1 MSEEKNI
8 NVNAGQVSRNPNAQ
22 TQSRPNTNNFNRDR
36 ARRPGTGT
44 GAGTGNFG
52 QFQGPQS
59 GSGPTSG
66 DRRRP
71 GGQGQGPRGRGGR
84 GPRGFNDRPKDD
96 FEEKVVTIRRVT
108 KVTKGGRHFRFAA
121 VVVVGNKK
129 GQVGLGTGKANEVP
143 DAIKKAVK
151 EAKKNLIRVP
161 MRGTTVPH
169 EILGTYGAGKVLIK
183 PAKEGAG
190 LIAGGPVRAVV
201 ELAGI
206 GDIYTKSLGSHA
218 PINMIRAALDGLSRM
233 QTYAT
238 TQELRFG
245 KVKNNEVKTEE
256 AVAKPKEVATAAANN
271 AVTK

>member
-8 NVNAGQVSRNPNAQ
+8 NVGQVSRDPNAPA
-22 TQSRPNTNNFNRDR
+22 SPNRMHR
-36 ARRPGTGT
+36 KPQ
-44 GAGTGNFG
+44 FG
-52 QFQGPQS
+52 
-59 GSGPTSG
+59 G
-66 DRRRP
+66 DRKPAFGDRKP
-71 GGQGQGPRGRGGR
+71 QGKGRGR
-84 GPRGFNDRPKDD
+84 GPRNFNDRPKDD

-161 MRGTTVPH
+161 MRGTTIPH

-183 PAKEGAG
+183 PAKEGTG
-190 LIAGGPVRAVV
+190 VIAGGPIRAVV

-218 PINMIRAALDGLSRM
+218 PINMIRAALDGLSKM
-233 QTYAT
+233 QTYAR

-245 KVKNNEVKTEE
+245 KTKVVETKSEE
-256 AVAKPKEVATAAANN
+256 LVANKPKEAAANTI
-271 AVTK
+271 TK